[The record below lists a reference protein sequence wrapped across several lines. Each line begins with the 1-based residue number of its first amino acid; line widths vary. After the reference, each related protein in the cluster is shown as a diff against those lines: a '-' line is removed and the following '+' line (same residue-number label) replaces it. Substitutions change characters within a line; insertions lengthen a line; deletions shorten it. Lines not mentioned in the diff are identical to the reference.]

1 MLLNYS
7 TLQITSKVK
16 LKEIRSLLQLVS
28 TVFTYCIY
36 MYQAIKS
43 SFRNQY
49 IPDASVWYNIL
60 NNQFQM
66 PNKHQLPYSSCRV
79 HDQFS
84 HMLSHSLKARP
95 CIIKS
100 YPTYLVSKVHL
111 TITKTKKCKQT
122 YIVFKLLQNPS
133 CQ

>member
-49 IPDASVWYNIL
+49 IPDASV
-60 NNQFQM
+60 
-66 PNKHQLPYSSCRV
+66 
-79 HDQFS
+79 
-84 HMLSHSLKARP
+84 
-95 CIIKS
+95 
-100 YPTYLVSKVHL
+100 
-111 TITKTKKCKQT
+111 
-122 YIVFKLLQNPS
+122 
-133 CQ
+133 